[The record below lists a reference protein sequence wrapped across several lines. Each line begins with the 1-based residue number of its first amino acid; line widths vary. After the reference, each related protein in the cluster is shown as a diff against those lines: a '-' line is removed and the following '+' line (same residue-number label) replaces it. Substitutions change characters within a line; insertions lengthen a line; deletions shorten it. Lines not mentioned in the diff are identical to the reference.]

1 MPVVMETTPPESTPK
16 ATRNRRTVTLKVRLT
31 EAEEATLKARAS
43 EAGAN
48 VSDFVR
54 GRALGQPNRRTAA
67 TPERRQLIEALAQL
81 GKLGSNLNQIAHQLN
96 ASSGAEYDR
105 NGLRSALGSWGQ
117 LVERIHQQLES

>member
-1 MPVVMETTPPESTPK
+1 MTTAPPKESTPK

-54 GRALGQPNRRTAA
+54 GRALGLPKSRTVA
-67 TPERRQLIEALAQL
+67 TPERRQLIEILGQL
-81 GKLGSNLNQIAHQLN
+81 GKLGSNLNQLAHHAN
-96 ASSGAEYDR
+96 ATGGEYDR
-105 NGLRSALGSWGQ
+105 NELRYAIRDWHK
-117 LVERIHQQLES
+117 LVDRIHNQL